1 MLNRQRHGL
10 LLVVAALL
18 SQAATASAT
27 SIEQREY
34 QILVEG
40 KEVGQSNM
48 TITRQD
54 DGTTV
59 MKADAA
65 VRISKGIIN
74 FSFNNEIT
82 EWWKEGRL
90 IGLKASTTE
99 NKRKTDLTV
108 SADNNRL
115 RLWVN
120 NKEKPIQPET
130 WVNSYWKL
138 PDAKYHNKRMP
149 VLEVDAGRDHNALL
163 KFVGTE
169 NIAVAGQQEKCY
181 HFKLTGG
188 PNAVDLWFDQYY
200 LLVRQEFV
208 EQGHRTVVQVKSVR
222 R

>member
-1 MLNRQRHGL
+1 MLYRQRRGL
-10 LLVVAALL
+10 LLIAVAFLGNAT
-18 SQAATASAT
+18 TASAT

-59 MKADAA
+59 MKGDAS

-74 FSFNNEIT
+74 FSFSNEST
-82 EWWKEGRL
+82 EWWKDGRL
-90 IGLKASTTE
+90 IGLKAVTTE
-99 NKRKTDLTV
+99 NKRKTELTV

-120 NKEKPIQPET
+120 NKEKPVQQDP

-138 PDAKYHNKRMP
+138 PDAKYHNKRVP
-149 VLEVDAGRDHNALL
+149 VLEVDAGREHNALL

-169 NIAVAGQQEKCY
+169 NMAIAGQQEKCY

-208 EQGHRTVVQVKSVR
+208 EQGHRTVVQIKSVKR
-222 R
+222 